1 MSTQVDDL
9 KIKLEGDIKGAE
21 HELDKLIGKIGELSD
36 KVANIGSKSSGSIT
50 KSFASIDLGGAKSKF
65 DKFQS
70 YVDKAASDM
79 AKKLIIDF
87 EVKDE
92 NAKKRIGELSQMLVK
107 ERAQASKMSAEGV
120 GAGFDA
126 EKIGKTLESVV
137 VSAHNVRRAAAESK
151 SEWQD
156 FYDML
161 KNYSGKIN
169 VGDDGLKEMRHV
181 LGEWKHLDGLI
192 KSKFSSKEG
201 LGIGTIFDD
210 FDSAL
215 GGQLQRLSDTLDN
228 SFDNKEKK
236 IKTVVAALEL
246 YREELESFPKET
258 AENISGGVWD
268 VLIEKL
274 GEVDRSA
281 RETFETVESRVAK
294 IKSIVGDVGKDYAT
308 KGKGSSLNTAETI
321 QSKIETLNYKISDLK
336 DKAALKEVG
345 STGWNNI
352 QKEIALTENQV
363 ESLQA
368 KLDGLSTTKAQSQE
382 AELARLEE
390 LAARVIAKERAE
402 MERYTEA
409 EVAATNEANNQVS
422 AVQRVETETSK
433 LQSSMRDVG
442 QAAQNVTDTGV
453 ESINKKFSMIGATV
467 DVFKEKLRTLPNVL
481 ERMNI
486 IRPTQ
491 AFLEI
496 QDQIDKTDVKLL
508 HLTQMMSRGLATNPK
523 FKATTTYR
531 KLQYDIDATK
541 GALRGLEQELD
552 DLGNRTHEINFDGFG
567 STLRNAFSS
576 TLNIVQRIGGAFSSL
591 ARTVGGKVSSTFKKF
606 TSNLFKTNDV
616 SKRLVKSFMRVGN
629 MLRLMVTR
637 MALRGV
643 INEAKQSFS
652 ELIQFSDKTAASFN
666 KIRNAIK
673 YLADTLATLAAPIL
687 NASSTFA
694 GLGNIIDVITDKIV
708 ELINKFNQLLSALL
722 GHSTWI
728 KATKQTKD
736 YTKEVD
742 KAGKAAKKALQPF
755 DELNNLTTND
765 SGGGNDTGTGGSQF
779 SELPIDDKWKNI
791 AKWLKDM
798 WKNGD
803 FTELGA
809 YLGQKLRDALNS
821 IPWGKIQNTA
831 RKIASSLATL
841 LNGFF
846 RTEGLAKSIGNTI
859 AQAINTGLI
868 FAEEFI
874 KKFDFAAFGKFI
886 GDAIVSAIKGIQ
898 WQRFI
903 DACKALGKGIATA
916 INSLVNTGVISEIG
930 KAIGKILLG
939 AIEFAFNLI
948 TNIDFDKLAEEIA
961 NGIKNFLGV
970 LGAVDKETGLTGW
983 EKLGKTISDALLGL
997 LKILN
1002 TTLGDKTIR
1011 KQISDGITG
1020 LLNQIDFAEIIGQ
1033 SVELIANI
1041 AKGFATVIIAAFKS
1055 EEFRRGIAT
1064 AIPYLA
1070 GAFALSLAGKGLAT
1084 VGTTIAKNIAK
1095 NLGIALLSGEL
1106 TSSIGGAFMKL
1117 GAATFGKFGA
1127 GVVSVTGQVG
1137 STISTAL
1144 AGVGGTVMVACTA
1157 LVSGITAF
1165 FAGADIGNT
1174 IGKYLYPDDKE
1185 LYEKYDGI
1193 KGTINLTLEAIVTFY
1208 QRAYER
1214 ISGWIQKWVEYQ
1226 KNCVTTAVTFVS
1238 TKFNEVKTFVVSK
1251 LTEIGNN
1258 LLSAFNTM
1266 STNVRTSAQNIYT
1279 AVTSVFTSIGQ
1290 FFATLPQKAMTWGGN
1305 FISGLISGMQQKI
1318 GGVTNIVTTVAN
1330 KIRQNAG
1337 GGIFVNGQWKAI
1349 QGYAGGGQP
1358 KSAEM
1363 FLARENGAPE
1373 FVGTMGGHTAVANN
1387 DQIVASVSDGVYRAV
1402 KAAMSGSQG
1411 NTNVSVELVGDTANL
1426 FKAIRKEGNEYQK
1439 RTGNPVFA

>member
-215 GGQLQRLSDTLDN
+215 GGQLQRLADSMDN

-236 IKTVVAALEL
+236 IKAVVEALRL
-246 YREELESFPKET
+246 FREEMENPPKES
-258 AENISGGVWD
+258 ADAISGGVWD
-268 VLIEKL
+268 VIIDKL
-274 GEVDRSA
+274 SEVDKAS
-281 RETFETVESRVAK
+281 RETF
-294 IKSIVGDVGKDYAT
+294 KSIEDRLSGLRAEVNDAGKDFAT
-308 KGKGSSLNTAETI
+308 EGSGRFLNTVDKINE
-321 QSKIETLNYKISDLK
+321 KIERLQAHINDVN
-336 DKAALKEVG
+336 DKAALKEPD
-345 STGWNNI
+345 STVWQNY
-352 QKEIALTENQV
+352 QKEIIRTENMIS
-363 ESLQA
+363 SLQE
-368 KLDGLSTTKAQSQE
+368 KLDGFNVGNVSSSIEKFNRATDKAIERMYAAEAAQKAVNYEAQQS
-382 AELARLEE
+382 
-390 LAARVIAKERAE
+390 IAKEDTFGDYKAYDNATKYFNELVKASKGAVEGTAE
-402 MERYTEA
+402 FQQSLARTRVRLDDLRSNPLEKYNLVKPRE
-409 EVAATNEANNQVS
+409 EFVDLAN
-422 AVQRVETETSK
+422 K
-433 LQSSMRDVG
+433 IDI
-442 QAAQNVTDTGV
+442 AAQKLHGFS
-453 ESINKKFSMIGATV
+453 ES
-467 DVFKEKLRTLPNVL
+467 
-481 ERMNI
+481 
-486 IRPTQ
+486 
-491 AFLEI
+491 
-496 QDQIDKTDVKLL
+496 
-508 HLTQMMSRGLATNPK
+508 MSRGFATNRK
-523 FKATTTYR
+523 FSKTREFEQIKYDAESTR
-531 KLQYDIDATK
+531 KEIVDLIADLD
-541 GALRGLEQELD
+541 GLGD
-552 DLGNRTHEINFDGFG
+552 KTHEINFDSFG
-567 STLRNAFSS
+567 NSIKGAFSS
-576 TLNIVQRIGGAFSSL
+576 TLNIVHKIGGAFSSL
-591 ARTVGGKVSSTFKKF
+591 ARTVGGKVSSAFKKF

-948 TNIDFDKLAEEIA
+948 TNIDFDKLASEIA

-1020 LLNQIDFAEIIGQ
+1020 LLNQIDFAEIIKN
-1033 SVELIANI
+1033 SATLIGNI
-1041 AKGFATVIIAAFKS
+1041 AKGLGSVIIAAFKS
-1055 EEFRRGIAT
+1055 EEFRKGIIT
-1064 AIPYLA
+1064 ALPYL
-1070 GAFALSLAGKGLAT
+1070 GAIFGAQLAGKGLLS
-1084 VGTTIAKNIAK
+1084 VGSMIGKNIAQNIGTSLAVELPK
-1095 NLGIALLSGEL
+1095 IGASISGALSSAAAAIG
-1106 TSSIGGAFMKL
+1106 TSVGAIL
-1117 GAATFGKFGA
+1117 GALALVGVAVVVWVKNWDQIKEAATLFAERTQEHWENIKSWFSTNMPYFSELVSRAADTMKEAFTKAIDAVKDAFGKLKEKATEVLTAIKVVFSTIFTNIKENVVAKIENIKTNISNAVNFIKSLIEGGSEVIVGVIDGNLIAIYQGFTKCFDSIKNYITNFINNAKSWGSQFVNNFKSAFDNFGILSFG
-1127 GVVSVTGQVG
+1127 GVGQVAKK
-1137 STISTAL
+1137 IL
-1144 AGVGGTVMVACTA
+1144 H
-1157 LVSGITAF
+1157 LN
-1165 FAGADIGNT
+1165 AD
-1174 IGKYLYPDDKE
+1174 
-1185 LYEKYDGI
+1185 
-1193 KGTINLTLEAIVTFY
+1193 
-1208 QRAYER
+1208 
-1214 ISGWIQKWVEYQ
+1214 
-1226 KNCVTTAVTFVS
+1226 
-1238 TKFNEVKTFVVSK
+1238 
-1251 LTEIGNN
+1251 
-1258 LLSAFNTM
+1258 
-1266 STNVRTSAQNIYT
+1266 
-1279 AVTSVFTSIGQ
+1279 
-1290 FFATLPQKAMTWGGN
+1290 
-1305 FISGLISGMQQKI
+1305 
-1318 GGVTNIVTTVAN
+1318 
-1330 KIRQNAG
+1330 
-1337 GGIFVNGQWKAI
+1337 GGIYVNHRWRPI

>member
-126 EKIGKTLESVV
+126 EKIGKQLESVV

-363 ESLQA
+363 ESLQT

-382 AELARLEE
+382 AELARLGE

-467 DVFKEKLRTLPNVL
+467 DVFKEKLRTLPDVL

-552 DLGNRTHEINFDGFG
+552 DLGNRTHEINFDSFG
-567 STLRNAFSS
+567 SALRNAFSS
-576 TLNIVQRIGGAFSSL
+576 TLSIVQRIGGAFSSL
-591 ARTVGGKVSSTFKKF
+591 ARTVGGKVSSAFKKF

-616 SKRLVKSFMRVGN
+616 SKRLVKSFLRVGN
-629 MLRLMVTR
+629 MLRLMITR

-666 KIRNAIK
+666 KIKNAIK
-673 YLADTLATLAAPIL
+673 YLADTLAALTAPIL

-694 GLGNIIDVITDKIV
+694 GLGNIIDIVADKIV
-708 ELINKFNQLLSALL
+708 DLINKFNQLLSALL

-755 DELNNLTTND
+755 DELNNLTSND
-765 SGGGNDTGTGGSQF
+765 SGGGGANSGTGGSQF
-779 SELPIDDKWKNI
+779 QELPIDDKWKNI

-809 YLGQKLRDALNS
+809 YLGEKLRDALNS

-831 RKIASSLATL
+831 RKVASSLATL

-874 KKFDFAAFGKFI
+874 KKFDFGAFGKFI
-886 GDAIVSAIKGIQ
+886 GDAIVTAIKNIQ
-898 WQRFI
+898 WQRFVN
-903 DACKALGKGIATA
+903 ACKELGKGIATA
-916 INSLVNTGVISEIG
+916 INSLVNTGVISQIG

-948 TNIDFDKLAEEIA
+948 TNINFDKLAEEIA

-970 LGAVDKETGLTGW
+970 LGAVDKETNLTGW

-1011 KQISDGITG
+1011 DEIAKGITG
-1020 LLNQIDFAEIIGQ
+1020 FLNQIKFSEIISQ
-1033 SVELIANI
+1033 SAQLIANI
-1041 AKGFATVIIAAFKS
+1041 AKGLVAVIIAAFKS
-1055 EEFRRGIAT
+1055 EEFRKGIAT

-1070 GAFALSLAGKGLAT
+1070 GALALSLAGKGLAS
-1084 VGTTIAKNIAK
+1084 VATTIASNLAR
-1095 NLGIALLSGEL
+1095 NLGIALLSGGF
-1106 TSSIGGAFMKL
+1106 TK
-1117 GAATFGKFGA
+1117 T
-1127 GVVSVTGQVG
+1127 VG
-1137 STISTAL
+1137 SAISTAL
-1144 AGVGGTVMVACTA
+1144 SGVGGTIAVACATLA
-1157 LVSGITAF
+1157 SSIVAF

-1208 QRAYER
+1208 ERAYER

-1226 KNCVTTAVTFVS
+1226 KNCVTTATTFVKEKFNDIKTFAISKMTEIKTNITNVLNGIITGIQTAVSNMVTFVKNGG
-1238 TKFNEVKTFVVSK
+1238 T
-1251 LTEIGNN
+1251 
-1258 LLSAFNTM
+1258 
-1266 STNVRTSAQNIYT
+1266 NIYT

-1290 FFATLPQKAMTWGGN
+1290 FFATLPQKAMAWGSN
-1305 FISGLISGMQQKI
+1305 FISGLIEGMKQKI
-1318 GGVTNIVTTVAN
+1318 SNIGGMVSTVVN
-1330 KIRQNAG
+1330 YVRQNAG
-1337 GGIFVNGQWKAI
+1337 GGIFVNGQWKPV
-1349 QGYAGGGQP
+1349 QGYATGGYP

-1363 FLARENGAPE
+1363 FIARENGAAE
-1373 FVGTMGGHTAVANN
+1373 MVGSIGGHTAVANN

-1402 KAAMSGSQG
+1402 MAAMANQGGS
-1411 NTNVSVELVGDTANL
+1411 NVSVELVGDTAKL
-1426 FKAIRKEGNEYQK
+1426 FRAIRKEGNDYQR